1 MTVSEA
7 SPCPAQRPAADASP
21 GGVHTGL
28 DWRFLLGVARLGR
41 VALVGPHDDAEVAAL
56 GEHAETV
63 DRYRSVTTL
72 GDSVAAYDVV
82 SARDVPAGAA
92 ALLLFEMRPGGW
104 LHVQPTSSRAAVRW
118 AAALRRLGEVPTSV
132 WHAPSAAARSY
143 LVPLDTGGGVR
154 HVLTRYDG
162 VRADQARASA
172 ARLALRLGARRV
184 VLRDR
189 SVVAHRADER
199 AQDLVRGY
207 LARQDGNR
215 LPEWT
220 AAAGLA
226 PVYLTPKF
234 PSSRH
239 VIAML
244 VEAGSG
250 RPRLV
255 AKLPRHPGD
264 RGPIE
269 REARLLRHLP
279 TTAPAPALIALDE
292 HDGQPLL
299 LQSVVTGRP
308 LSPRQVRRD
317 PGEAI
322 ALGLELLR
330 RLPVT
335 RTTSN
340 DPGWWDRLL
349 AEPLTGFADL
359 QPDER
364 PLVERTLRA
373 LAPLR
378 GAVLPLVVEH
388 GDLSHP
394 NLLVRDGR
402 LHAVD
407 WELGEMSG
415 LPGHDLTF
423 FLQYVAEARDG
434 TATPAQQCAVFDSA
448 FLTRSG
454 WARTALTRYLRNL
467 SVDEEL
473 LPALV
478 VASWARRAT
487 ARVASVTSPDLPP
500 RGRPLD
506 PLVGVRE
513 LMLWRYAVRHLD
525 C

>member
-7 SPCPAQRPAADASP
+7 SPCPAQRPAAHALP
-21 GGVHTGL
+21 GGVRTGL

-41 VALVGPHDDAEVAAL
+41 VALLGPHDDAEVAAL
-56 GEHAETV
+56 AGLAETV
-63 DRYRSVTTL
+63 DRYRGVTTL

-92 ALLLFEMRPGGW
+92 ALLLREMRPGGW
-104 LHVQPTSSRAAVRW
+104 LHVQPTSGRAAVRW
-118 AAALRRLGEVPTSV
+118 AAVLRRLGETPTSV
-132 WHAPSAAARSY
+132 WHAPSAATRSY
-143 LVPLDTGGGVR
+143 LVPLDTRGGVR

-162 VRADQARASA
+162 VPAGHARASA
-172 ARLALRLGARRV
+172 ARLALGLGAHRV

-189 SVVAHRADER
+189 SVVAHRADGR
-199 AQDLVRGY
+199 ARDLVRGY
-207 LARQDGNR
+207 LAWQDGNR

-220 AAAGLA
+220 TAAGLA
-226 PVYLTPKF
+226 PVYLTPRF

-244 VEAGSG
+244 VESDSG

-255 AKLPRHPGD
+255 AKLPRRPGD

-269 REARLLRHLP
+269 REARLLRNLP
-279 TTAPAPALIALDE
+279 ASAPAPALIALDE

-299 LQSVVTGRP
+299 LQSAVTGRP

-317 PGEAI
+317 PDRAV
-322 ALGLELLR
+322 ALGLELLG
-330 RLPVT
+330 RLPIT
-335 RTTSN
+335 RTTGN

-349 AEPLTGFADL
+349 AEPLDGYADL
-359 QPDER
+359 QPAER

-378 GAVLPLVVEH
+378 GAVMPLVVEH

-423 FLQYVAEARDG
+423 FLQYVAEARG
-434 TATPAQQCAVFDSA
+434 GATTPAAQCAAFDSA
-448 FLTRSG
+448 FLSRSG
-454 WARTALTRYLRNL
+454 WARPVLTRHLRSL
-467 SVDEEL
+467 SVGEEL

-487 ARVASVTSPDLPP
+487 ARVTSVTSPELPP
-500 RGRPLD
+500 RGHPLD
-506 PLVGVRE
+506 PLVGARE
-513 LMLWRYAVRHLD
+513 LMLWRHAVRHLD